1 VPRLDDAQLESLVS
15 RAWEA
20 RLNAYAP
27 YSQFHVGAALL
38 TADGRVFTGANVE
51 NASLGLSMCAERVA
65 LGAAAAA
72 GARSVVAIAVAG
84 VDDNGI
90 VPCGA
95 CRQVLSEFSPSMLII
110 RCRPDGAYSISSL
123 EQLLSSPFTG
133 ESVGKGKKS
142 QPESV
147 GAGAS

>member
-1 VPRLDDAQLESLVS
+1 VPRLDDATRESLVN

-72 GARSVVAIAVAG
+72 GARSLVAIAVAG
-84 VDDNGI
+84 CDDEGV

-95 CRQVLSEFSPSMLII
+95 CRQVLSEFSPKVLII
-110 RCRPDGAYSISSL
+110 RCRPDGSHTVTSL
-123 EQLLSSPFTG
+123 AELLSSPFTG
-133 ESVGKGKKS
+133 QAVEKAKS
-142 QPESV
+142 ASRET
-147 GAGAS
+147 AGVA

>member
-1 VPRLDDAQLESLVS
+1 VPRLDDTQIESLVN

-38 TADGRVFTGANVE
+38 AADGRVFTGANVE
-51 NASLGLSMCAERVA
+51 NASLGLTMCAERVA

-72 GARSVVAIAVAG
+72 GARGIAAIAVAAGDDEG
-84 VDDNGI
+84 V

-95 CRQVLSEFSPSMLII
+95 CRQVLAEFSPSVLVI
-110 RCRPDGAYSISSL
+110 RCRPDGSHGVTSL
-123 EQLLSSPFTG
+123 AELLSSPFTG
-133 ESVGKGKKS
+133 ESFEKGINRS
-142 QPESV
+142 REPV
-147 GAGAS
+147 GAA

>member
-1 VPRLDDAQLESLVS
+1 VPRLDDTQIESLVS
-15 RAWEA
+15 KAWEA

-38 TADGRVFTGANVE
+38 AADGRVFTGANVE
-51 NASLGLSMCAERVA
+51 NASLGLTMCAERVA

-72 GARSVVAIAVAG
+72 GARSVVAVAVAG
-84 VDDNGI
+84 VDDDGV

-110 RCRPDGAYSISSL
+110 RCRPDGAHTVTSL
-123 EQLLSSPFTG
+123 SKLLSSPFTG
-133 ESVGKGKKS
+133 DSVEKGKRE
-142 QPESV
+142 PV
-147 GAGAS
+147 GAA

>member
-1 VPRLDDAQLESLVS
+1 MPRLDDTQTESLVS
-15 RAWEA
+15 KAWEA

-38 TADGRVFTGANVE
+38 AADGRVFTGANVE

-72 GARSVVAIAVAG
+72 GARSIAAIAVAG
-84 VDDNGI
+84 VDDEGV

-95 CRQVLSEFSPSMLII
+95 CRQVLSEFSPKMLII
-110 RCRPDGAYSISSL
+110 RCRPDGTHSVTSL
-123 EQLLSSPFTG
+123 GELLSSPFTG
-133 ESVGKGKKS
+133 ESLEKGTN
-142 QPESV
+142 PPRETV
-147 GAGAS
+147 GAA